1 MIYPLLSYF
10 NNRSGP
16 KILLKAPELRASI
29 HLDHIPFLMNLDRK
43 GFFIHEYGPIRT
55 INLLFEIH
63 SPLARGSVELTM
75 VSLICFDKQYNL
87 GSFKEIME
95 CFVIELQNIPEVYK
109 GFHCESEKIF
119 GAKGKFYEIV
129 NLFQS
134 FNQSLPK
141 EKATIRQNANKI
153 FTYGLSQMG
162 KNNLLDKFQ
171 KNLMQAKYGTSGK
184 SFILRK
190 F

>member
-16 KILLKAPELRASI
+16 RILLKAPELRASI
-29 HLDHIPFLMNLDRK
+29 HLDHIPILMDLYRE

-55 INLLFEIH
+55 INLLFEIY
-63 SPLARGSVELTM
+63 SPLARGNVEFIML
-75 VSLICFDKQYNL
+75 SLICFDKQCNL
-87 GSFKEIME
+87 GSFKEIMDY
-95 CFVIELQNIPEVYK
+95 FVIELQNIPEVYK

-134 FNQSLPK
+134 LNQSLPK
-141 EKATIRQNANKI
+141 EKALIRQNANKI
-153 FTYGLSQMG
+153 FTYGLSQIG

-171 KNLMQAKYGTSGK
+171 KKLSQAKYGTNRK
-184 SFILRK
+184 PFILQK